1 VPRLPPQLAAYQA
14 LLDKLLAKDAA
25 QRLSNAREVTETID
39 RLVNAAPK
47 LADPPLPAVV
57 VG

>member
-1 VPRLPPQLAAYQA
+1 MYQA
-14 LLDKLLAKDAA
+14 LLDKLLAKEAA

-39 RLVNAAPK
+39 VLTSSMPTP
-47 LADPPLPAVV
+47 ADPPLPAVV